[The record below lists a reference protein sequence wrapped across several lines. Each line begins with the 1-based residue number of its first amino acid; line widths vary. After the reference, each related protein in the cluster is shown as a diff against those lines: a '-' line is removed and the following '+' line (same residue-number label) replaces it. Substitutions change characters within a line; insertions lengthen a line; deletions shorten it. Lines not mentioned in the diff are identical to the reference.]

1 MNRTA
6 AARMSLAQA
15 LRVDAVVVVV
25 GVVGTRV
32 S

>member
-6 AARMSLAQA
+6 AARMSLVQA
-15 LRVDAVVVVV
+15 LRVDVVVVV
-25 GVVGTRV
+25 GVVGKRV

>member
-1 MNRTA
+1 MNRIA

-15 LRVDAVVVVV
+15 LRVDVVVVV
-25 GVVGTRV
+25 GVVGVRV